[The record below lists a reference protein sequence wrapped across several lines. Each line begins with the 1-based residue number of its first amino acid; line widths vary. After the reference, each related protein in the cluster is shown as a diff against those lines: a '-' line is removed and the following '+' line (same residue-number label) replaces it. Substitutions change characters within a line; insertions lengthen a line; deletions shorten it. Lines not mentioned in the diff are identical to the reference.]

1 MKMTCYIVKEFM
13 DQYRDTAVAVTTEL
27 IFFVMQILMSVRL
40 MTPTTVMK
48 MQTVQTQRGVTTALV
63 TLVTLEMESA
73 VQVGHSSIIFNLIS
87 LRVQIECNYS
97 LIIDINECDQEV
109 HTCHS
114 NAKCTDTVG
123 SFNCTC
129 REGFEGD
136 GVNCTGKLLVHN
148 LQCLCTERESMHGSS
163 SLHDDLATT
172 EYCRV
177 GVSAHYQTNTSY
189 ITLSIQS
196 H

>member
-13 DQYRDTAVAVTTEL
+13 DQYRDTAVAVTTEF

-97 LIIDINECDQEV
+97 LIIDINECDLEI

-114 NAKCTDTVG
+114 NASCTDTVG

-129 REGFEGD
+129 TEGFEGD
-136 GVNCTGKLLVHN
+136 GFNCTGKLLVHN
-148 LQCLCTERESMHGSS
+148 LQCLCTQRESMDH
-163 SLHDDLATT
+163 H
-172 EYCRV
+172 
-177 GVSAHYQTNTSY
+177 HFMM
-189 ITLSIQS
+189 I
-196 H
+196 